1 MNKKTKSKSKSLIDT
16 ALQLQNMGLNHGAT
30 GNCSCRDDDTYLI
43 TPSAIETINL
53 SEDKVIRMDFAG
65 NVVDSIS
72 NLKPSS
78 EWRFHQDIMSQRKE
92 VGAIVHTH
100 SIYASTLSLFGNELP
115 PFHYMIAVVGGDS
128 VRCAPYAMFG
138 TQELSDN
145 ILDALTGRKACLIA
159 NHGLIAV
166 GENLT
171 EALHI
176 AEEVE
181 HLCHLYIE
189 AKKIGEPNLLSKKE
203 MSGVIERFQTYS
215 RWIKD

>member
-1 MNKKTKSKSKSLIDT
+1 MSKKKKSASLIDT
-16 ALQLQNMGLNHGAT
+16 AIQLQNMGLNHGAT
-30 GNCSCRDDDTYLI
+30 GNCSCRDGDTYLI
-43 TPSAIETINL
+43 TPSGVDTINL
-53 SEDKVIRMDFAG
+53 SEDKVIRMDFEG
-65 NVVDSIS
+65 NIIDSIS

-92 VGAIVHTH
+92 VGAVVHTH
-100 SIYASTLSLFGNELP
+100 SVYASTLSLFGDELP
-115 PFHYMIAVVGGDS
+115 PFHYMIAVAGGAS

-145 ILDALTGRKACLIA
+145 IINALVDRKACLIG

-166 GENLT
+166 GDNLM
-171 EALHI
+171 EAFHI

-189 AKKIGEPNLLSKKE
+189 AKKLGEPNLLSKKQ
-203 MSGVIERFQTYS
+203 MSDVIERFQTYS
-215 RWIKD
+215 RWTKN